1 MKVWL
6 CPFMKTQHQGSY
18 VFGGSIM
25 DLAQLGVSATAD
37 ESMLKKNRN
46 ALPISNKNNS
56 RDRKN
61 RK

>member
-1 MKVWL
+1 
-6 CPFMKTQHQGSY
+6 MKTQHQGSY